1 MPANCTAE
9 VVIPEHETVTVGSGS
24 YEWEYETKTDLR
36 LQRYTMETR
45 FGSIL
50 DMPEGRAI
58 LNELSPGMLDGPM
71 VELARDMTFA
81 EMCAYAGEQ
90 GTALFTA
97 VLNKLNA
104 LPVMNK

>member
-1 MPANCTAE
+1 
-9 VVIPEHETVTVGSGS
+9 
-24 YEWEYETKTDLR
+24 
-36 LQRYTMETR
+36 
-45 FGSIL
+45 
-50 DMPEGRAI
+50 
-58 LNELSPGMLDGPM
+58 MLDGPM
-71 VELARDMTFA
+71 VELARDMTLA